1 MIESEEEE
9 KDRADD
15 GLSWA
20 NELNRNLSWK
30 EKIKKY
36 LAPIGIVLLLLIKF
50 GAKLKFLILP
60 ILKFFPVLLKTGG
73 TMLFAIWAYSLF
85 WGWKFAAG
93 LVILILLHEFGHL
106 IAARLFRLKVG
117 LPVFIPFMG
126 ALIALKEAPRHA
138 WVEFW
143 IAAGGPIFGG
153 LASLGCHCIYFATGN
168 EFFSALAYTGYFLN
182 LFNLMPTGFLDGG
195 RMVTAL
201 SPWLWLVGILIAG
214 AFAVYRPS
222 FIIFLILLC
231 SLPRLFSLFRKKT
244 KEEQRYYEVTPFQ
257 RGVAAFVYF
266 GLIFALGVGMLSAF
280 VERTAS

>member
-1 MIESEEEE
+1 MIKSEEEE
-9 KDRADD
+9 KDRTDD

-73 TMLFAIWAYSLF
+73 TMLFSIWAYSLF

>member
-1 MIESEEEE
+1 MIKSEEEE

-60 ILKFFPVLLKTGG
+60 ILKFFPILLKTGG

-257 RGVAAFVYF
+257 RGIAAFVYF

>member
-1 MIESEEEE
+1 MIKSEEEE

-73 TMLFAIWAYSLF
+73 TMLFSIWAYSLF

>member
-1 MIESEEEE
+1 MIKSEEEE

-73 TMLFAIWAYSLF
+73 TMLFSIWAYSLF

-257 RGVAAFVYF
+257 RGIAAFVYF
-266 GLIFALGVGMLSAF
+266 GLILALGVGMLSAF

>member
-1 MIESEEEE
+1 MINSEEEK
-9 KDRADD
+9 KDRLDDRPSWADD
-15 GLSWA
+15 R
-20 NELNRNLSWK
+20 NRNFSWK
-30 EKIKKY
+30 EKLKKY
-36 LAPIGIVLLLLIKF
+36 LGPIGIVILLLIKF

-60 ILKFFPVLLKTGG
+60 VLKFFPILLKTGG
-73 TMLFAIWAYSLF
+73 TMLFSIWAYSLI
-85 WGWKFAAG
+85 WGWQFAAG
-93 LVILILLHEFGHL
+93 FVILILLHEFGHL
-106 IAARLFRLKVG
+106 IAARLFHLKVG

-143 IAAGGPIFGG
+143 IASGGPIAGG

-182 LFNLMPTGFLDGG
+182 LFNLMPVGFLDGG

-201 SPWLWLVGILIAG
+201 SPWLWLVGIVIAG

-222 FIIFLILLC
+222 FIIFLILLF
-231 SLPRLFSLFRKKT
+231 SLPRLFSLFRKRT
-244 KEEQRYYEVTPFQ
+244 KEEQRYYEVTLFQ

-266 GLIFALGVGMLSAF
+266 GLILALGIGMLSAF